1 LSEIDYLIV
10 GAGAAGSVLANR
22 LSQAAGTRVLL
33 IEAGDDIRPGEEPAD
48 IRSVFPLAAFNEH
61 YMWRD
66 TRVHWRRMGNSPV
79 APLPQGRVLG
89 GSSTIMGMWALRG
102 VPDDYDAWERDGATG
117 WSWDHVLPY
126 FRRLESDQDFNGPL
140 HGTDGPVPIRREP
153 YDTWSPMARVVHG
166 EVTRRGWRHVEDLNA
181 DFGDGHCSM
190 ANSRFENSRASAG
203 ICYLTAAVRNRPN
216 LQILTRHTVVRLLVE
231 GRRIAGVVVRRPD
244 GSEES
249 FRARETIL
257 TAGALRT
264 PVLLLQ
270 AGIGPARHLGS
281 LGISVLADRPGV
293 GQNLQ
298 NHPVMYVCALLK
310 RGGREPLGLQPAL
323 GLHSPQGAHSASGS
337 HSAPGSRSSLN
348 GRPAAATY
356 LRWSSGLPGCG
367 PADLAIYVRS
377 YLTWHA
383 LGRRMASLAP
393 ALQRPAS
400 RGSITLTDRD
410 PRALPRIEFNFL
422 DDERDLSR
430 LVAATRLAADL
441 FSSQAVQEIC
451 GDAFV
456 LTNASRLMR
465 YNRITR
471 QNAVRAQ
478 LAAACVDASTRF
490 GLALLR
496 RFADLQLAN
505 ALVAQDS
512 ELAEFVK
519 QHVTG
524 TGHVCGTCR
533 MGRPDDPSATCDP
546 TGRVYDVQGLR
557 IADASVMPTVP
568 SGNTHIPT
576 VMVAE
581 KIAASLQGETS

>member
-1 LSEIDYLIV
+1 LSEVDYLIV

-61 YMWRD
+61 YMWPD
-66 TRVHWRRMGNSPV
+66 TRVHWRRMDNSPV

-102 VPDDYDAWERDGATG
+102 VPDDYDAWERAGATG

-126 FRRLESDQDFNGPL
+126 FRRLESDQNFNGPL

-153 YDTWSPMARVVHG
+153 YDTWSPLARAVHG

-216 LQILTRHTVVRLLVE
+216 LRILTQHTVVRLLVE
-231 GRRIAGVVVRRPD
+231 GRRIAGVVAGHPD

-281 LGISVLADRPGV
+281 LGITVLADRPGV

-310 RGGREPLGLQPAL
+310 RGGREP
-323 GLHSPQGAHSASGS
+323 SS
-337 HSAPGSRSSLN
+337 HD

-356 LRWSSGLPGCG
+356 LRWSSGLPGCS

-410 PRALPRIEFNFL
+410 PRATPRIEFNFL
-422 DDERDLSR
+422 DDGRDLSR
-430 LVAATRLAADL
+430 LVAATRLATDL
-441 FSSQAVQEIC
+441 FSSAAVQTIC
-451 GDAFV
+451 GDPFV

-471 QNAVRAQ
+471 GNALRAQ
-478 LAAACVDASTRF
+478 LAAASVDISTRF

-496 RFADLQLAN
+496 RFAHLQSAN

-533 MGRPDDPSATCDP
+533 MGRPDDPNATCDP
-546 TGRVYDVQGLR
+546 AGRVYDVQGLR

>member
-10 GAGAAGSVLANR
+10 GAGAAGSVLAHR
-22 LSQAAGTRVLL
+22 LSQAAGTRLLL
-33 IEAGDDIRPGEEPAD
+33 IEAGDDIRPGKEPAD

-66 TRVHWRRMGNSPV
+66 TRVHWRRMDNSPA

-117 WSWDHVLPY
+117 WSWRHVLPY
-126 FRRLESDQDFNGPL
+126 FRRLESDQNFNGPL

-153 YDTWSPMARVVHG
+153 YDSWSPMARAVHG

-203 ICYLTAAVRNRPN
+203 ICYLNAAVRTRPN
-216 LQILTRHTVVRLLVE
+216 LQILTQHTVVRLLVE
-231 GRRIAGVVVRRPD
+231 GRRIAGVVARRPD

-264 PVLLLQ
+264 PVLLMQ
-270 AGIGPARHLGS
+270 AGIGPAQHLAS
-281 LGISVLADRPGV
+281 LGITVLADRPGV

-310 RGGREPLGLQPAL
+310 RGGLEP
-323 GLHSPQGAHSASGS
+323 SS
-337 HSAPGSRSSLN
+337 HDS
-348 GRPAAATY
+348 RPAAATY

-367 PADLAIYVRS
+367 PADVAIYVRS

-393 ALQRPAS
+393 ALQQPAS
-400 RGSITLTDRD
+400 RGSITLTDPD
-410 PRALPRIEFNFL
+410 PRAPPRIEFNFL

-471 QNAVRAQ
+471 RNALRAQ
-478 LAAACVDASTRF
+478 LAAACVDISTRF
-490 GLALLR
+490 GLAVLR
-496 RFADLQLAN
+496 RFAHLQSAN

-519 QHVTG
+519 QNVTG

-533 MGRPDDPSATCDP
+533 MGRPDDPTATCDP

>member
-1 LSEIDYLIV
+1 LSEVDYLIV

-22 LSQAAGTRVLL
+22 LSQATGTRVLL

-66 TRVHWRRMGNSPV
+66 TRVHWRRMDNSPA

-102 VPDDYDAWERDGATG
+102 IPDDYDAWERDGAIG

-126 FRRLESDQDFNGPL
+126 FRRLESDQNFNGPL
-140 HGTDGPVPIRREP
+140 HGTEGPVPIRREP
-153 YDTWSPMARVVHG
+153 HDTWSPLARAVHG

-203 ICYLTAAVRNRPN
+203 ICYLTAAVRNRAN
-216 LQILTRHTVVRLLVE
+216 LRILTQHTVVRLLVE

-270 AGIGPARHLGS
+270 AGIGPAEHLGS
-281 LGISVLADRPGV
+281 LGITVLADRPGV

-310 RGGREPLGLQPAL
+310 PGGREP
-323 GLHSPQGAHSASGS
+323 SS
-337 HSAPGSRSSLN
+337 HD

-356 LRWSSGLPGCG
+356 LRWSSGLPGCS

-410 PRALPRIEFNFL
+410 PRATPRIEFNFL

-430 LVAATRLAADL
+430 LVAATRLATDL
-441 FSSQAVQEIC
+441 FSSPAVQEIC

-471 QNAVRAQ
+471 GNALRAQ
-478 LAAACVDASTRF
+478 LAAACVDISTRF

-496 RFADLQLAN
+496 RFADLQSAS

-533 MGRPDDPSATCDP
+533 MGRPDDPNATCDP
-546 TGRVYDVQGLR
+546 AGRVYDVQGLR

-581 KIAASLQGETS
+581 KIAASLQGEIS